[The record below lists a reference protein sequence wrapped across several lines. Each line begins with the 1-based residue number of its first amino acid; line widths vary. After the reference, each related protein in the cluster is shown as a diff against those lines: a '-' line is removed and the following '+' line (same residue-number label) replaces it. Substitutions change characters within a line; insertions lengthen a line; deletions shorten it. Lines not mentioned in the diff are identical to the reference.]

1 MSASRITILD
11 HTGKPFSRNGNSHAS
26 RADIAD
32 LFTATNGRKR
42 RREID
47 ATFDAA
53 RTTTEFSNYWA
64 HADALDADSAHSPA
78 VRAKLVQ
85 RSRYETANN
94 GYSDGMQQ
102 THANY
107 VVGTGPT
114 LRMQT
119 GSTAFNEEV
128 EARYAAWMKAT
139 LYRRKLWCM
148 CHAKGQDGEGFGVHR
163 NNDRLGD
170 PVKLDLCLFETEQCA
185 TPYLPFGAVGRVD
198 GIHFDEFG
206 NATFYDVLKYHPG
219 GAWANLQRTEP
230 EQIPAAFVLHWFSLR
245 RPGQH
250 RAVPEFRSTLNVGAG
265 SRRWREATVA
275 AAEEAANYAVIL
287 HTNLPPEATADLAAP
302 FSTVPSEKR
311 QMVAAPMGW
320 NPTQM
325 EAHHPN
331 ASYEQFH
338 RAQVN
343 EQARPKSMPLNI
355 ALGDSSQSNFA
366 SGKLDR
372 GPYHLQCDVDRA
384 DGNDLVLDKSFALW
398 WERAVLVYGWNAD
411 PKQPPPHSWDWPR
424 YPIGDAKAE
433 AAATDTDLKNGRV
446 SLSKVY
452 AQDGKDFEDELV
464 GMAKDYGV
472 SVDEMRA
479 ILLKTNLAGAAAPAP
494 AAPLR
499 KAATDDGDDAD
510 VAARPLGPAS

>member
-1 MSASRITILD
+1 MSASRILD
-11 HTGKPFSRNGNSHAS
+11 HTGKPFSMNGNGKAS
-26 RADIAD
+26 RLDLAD
-32 LFTATNGRKR
+32 LSPMRPRKR
-42 RREID
+42 REVA
-47 ATFDAA
+47 ATYDAA
-53 RTTTEFSNYWA
+53 RTTTEFENYWQ
-64 HADALDADSAHSPA
+64 HADALDADSSHSPT
-78 VRAKLVQ
+78 VRATLVQ
-85 RSRYETANN
+85 RSRYETGSN
-94 GYSDGMQQ
+94 GYSDGIQQ

-107 VVGTGPT
+107 VVGCGPA
-114 LRMQT
+114 LRMKSPSAT
-119 GSTAFNEEV
+119 FNEEV
-128 EARYAAWMKAT
+128 ELRCGAWMKAT
-139 LYRRKLWCM
+139 QYRRKLWCM

-163 NNDRLGD
+163 NNDRLND
-170 PVKLDLCLFETEQCA
+170 PVKLDLVLFETEQCA
-185 TPYLPFGAVGRVD
+185 TPYLPWATEGRID
-198 GIHFDEFG
+198 GIRFDEFG
-206 NATFYDVLKYHPG
+206 NVTFYDVLKYHPG
-219 GAWANLQRTEP
+219 GNWFYMGTGEP
-230 EQIPAAFVLHWFSLR
+230 EAIPAAFVLHWFSLR

-287 HTNLPPEATADLAAP
+287 HTNLPPEQTADLAAP

-320 NPTQM
+320 APQQM
-325 EAHHPN
+325 DAKHPN

-372 GPYHLQCDVDRA
+372 GPYHLQCDIDRE
-384 DGNDLVLDKSFALW
+384 DGNDLCLDKSFAMW

-411 PKQPPPHSWDWPR
+411 PKTPPMHGWDWPR

-433 AAATDTDLKNGRV
+433 AMATDTDLKNGRI

-479 ILLKTNLAGAAAPAP
+479 ILLRTNLAGAAPKQPAS
-494 AAPLR
+494 AAPGNTE
-499 KAATDDGDDAD
+499 ADDEAN
-510 VAARPLGPAS
+510 